1 MYADTA
7 NAIPLGD
14 SIFEA
19 FRISSNKFP
28 QKETPN
34 VPHMAKKP
42 RMYNGENT
50 VSSINGV
57 GENRQLHA
65 K

>member
-7 NAIPLGD
+7 NVILPGD
-14 SIFEA
+14 SRFEA
-19 FRISSNKFP
+19 FRISSNKVP

-50 VSSINGV
+50 VSSINSV
-57 GENRQLHA
+57 GEN
-65 K
+65 